1 MVYVYRCPSEGSM
14 AQAWSC
20 LAATGLFWLWPGGVT
35 GPRSCGS
42 EPPMGALQS
51 KMEDGQWQIADLNR
65 SYLCLSGAGYG
76 LTDLLRLGGAP
87 IEDFQL
93 DGAATVVFVDL
104 RREGEVKAGGGLC
117 FRAGAPPDRLMRR
130 SAIGD
135 P

>member
-1 MVYVYRCPSEGSM
+1 MRKRATDGRNAAPGHPKM
-14 AQAWSC
+14 ANSRW
-20 LAATGLFWLWPGGVT
+20 
-35 GPRSCGS
+35 
-42 EPPMGALQS
+42 QS
-51 KMEDGQWQIADLNR
+51 ADL
-65 SYLCLSGAGYG
+65 SGPGLGLSESICGCIE
-76 LTDLLRLGGAP
+76 LLRLGGPP

-93 DGAATVVFVDL
+93 DAAATVVFVDL

>member
-1 MVYVYRCPSEGSM
+1 M

-35 GPRSCGS
+35 GPCSCGS

-51 KMEDGQWQIADLNR
+51 KMADGQWQIADLSR
-65 SYLCLSGAGYG
+65 SYLCLSGAVCG
-76 LTDLLRLGGAP
+76 LPVFLRLGGPP

-104 RREGEVKAGGGLC
+104 RREGEVKTGGRLRFC
-117 FRAGAPPDRLMRR
+117 PGAPPDRLMRR
-130 SAIGD
+130 SAVGD
-135 P
+135 PQLE